1 MTKSPYQSA
10 RDSMQQ
16 AIYAI
21 IDPFI
26 RLLLRCHVTPNMV
39 TTTGLVGNLLAAVLI
54 IVSALTQ
61 PCPNLLHLSGC
72 GLLILFASL
81 FDMLDG
87 RLARTGNLSTTF
99 GAFYDSVLDRYC
111 ELCTLSA
118 LALLFMNYRLPAF
131 ALATLFS
138 LIGSLMVSY
147 VRARAEGLGAE
158 CKVGLMQR
166 PERVVLTALGLLLA
180 PLFRSLWAVVVPQI
194 LIALLA
200 NYTAI
205 VRILHVRKQL

>member
-1 MTKSPYQSA
+1 MMKEGYNRV
-10 RDSMQQ
+10 RDALQRG
-16 AIYAI
+16 IYAV

-26 RLLLRCHVTPNMV
+26 RLLLRCGVTPNMV
-39 TTTGLVGNLLAAVLI
+39 TSMGLLGNLLAAVLI
-54 IVSALTQ
+54 VASSLTQ
-61 PCPNLLHLSGC
+61 SEPNLVHLSGC
-72 GLLILFASL
+72 GLLVLLASL

-87 RLARTGNLSTTF
+87 RLARTGGLSTRF

-111 ELCTLSA
+111 ELFTLSA
-118 LALLFMNYRLPAF
+118 LAMLFMTYGEAMF
-131 ALATLFS
+131 AMVTLLS
-138 LIGSLMVSY
+138 LVGSLMVSY

-166 PERVVLTALGLLLA
+166 PERVVLTALGLLAA
-180 PLFRSLWAVVVPQI
+180 PLCHSLWAVVVPQL

-205 VRILHVRKQL
+205 IRILHVRKQL